1 MNLLIWFERT
11 PPPEFD
17 GQVVLWNSFSQT
29 NDKDFFSIPSELE
42 KEPKKYRSLYVN
54 FIHSVGKKRILGK
67 TLEELLY
74 ITDTFSLWWMSLP
87 YEKNYGKSTELTNA
101 VKTFVLEDF
110 LKNKTYTL
118 IKYSPSAPSSIV
130 RLLKVYASE
139 NGKRIGRL
147 DIKIG
152 HTSVSL
158 FRTIYSYLPEFLKA
172 FAALV
177 RFVLLYGG
185 INRQRKTEDKQPS
198 FHVFDYLFHLKKD
211 PNAPDRFESNYWSEL
226 LQIFRDS
233 GKKVQYDHI
242 FIPHKA
248 IPDANSAVKNVDTF
262 NSLHSKTESHVLIEN
277 ISIILLLNVICSY
290 IRLYLQGLIYK
301 FNLIK
306 VRSEL
311 GLLPV
316 LLPLRE
322 GFQSSLFGS
331 ICIQNL
337 FFYYFIKKQVEIKS
351 SSEACI
357 YLLENQGWEKALVYH
372 WKKRQLGRI
381 IGVSHST
388 VRFWDLRYVLPESK
402 DSAIDAVMPDYIAV
416 NGHIAENMLIQ
427 SGYKDRQLRVVEALR
442 FLGLQTIS
450 QKTVK
455 NAKKRLL
462 VLTDYLLSAAQFQMK
477 ILEDVAHKFDF
488 EIIVKAHPA
497 CPVETKDFPGMIYS
511 VSHQDVSL
519 LLETM
524 DVVYSSNITSAG
536 IEAYYLGIPV
546 ISSLDPESLN
556 LSPLFGYKD
565 VAFVSS
571 TEELSI
577 ALGDPE
583 FLKMKKRQS
592 DIFNF
597 HSDFK
602 EWRGLLNL
610 ENDKVNT

>member
-29 NDKDFFSIPSELE
+29 NDKDVFSIPSELE

-110 LKNKTYTL
+110 LKNKSYTL
-118 IKYSPSAPSSIV
+118 IKYSPSAPSTIV

-152 HTSVSL
+152 LSSVSL

-177 RFVLLYGG
+177 RFVLLYIG
-185 INRQRKTEDKQPS
+185 INRQQKTEDKQPS

-211 PNAPDRFESNYWSEL
+211 QNAPDRFESNYWSEL

-248 IPDANSAVKNVDTF
+248 IPDANSAVKIVDTF
-262 NSLHSKTESHVLIEN
+262 NYVHSKTESHVLIEN
-277 ISIILLLNVICSY
+277 ISIILLLNVTFSY
-290 IRLYLQGLIYK
+290 FRIYLQGLIYK
-301 FNLIK
+301 FDLIK

-322 GFQSSLFGS
+322 EFQSSLFGS

-337 FFYYFIKKQVEIKS
+337 FFYYFIKKQVEITS
-351 SSEACI
+351 SSDACI
-357 YLLENQGWEKALVYH
+357 FLLENQGWEKALVYH
-372 WKKRQLGRI
+372 WKKHQLGKI
-381 IGVSHST
+381 IGVAHST
-388 VRFWDLRYVLPESK
+388 VRFWDLRYVLPDSE
-402 DSAIDAVMPDYIAV
+402 DSAIDAFMPDYIAV
-416 NGHIAENMLIQ
+416 NGHIAEKMLLQ
-427 SGYKDRQLRVVEALR
+427 SGYKDRERQLRVVEALR
-442 FLGLQTIS
+442 FLGLQRIS
-450 QKTVK
+450 QKTAK
-455 NAKKRLL
+455 NAKSKLL
-462 VLTDYLLSAAQFQMK
+462 VLTDYLLSVTQFQMK
-477 ILEDVAHKFDF
+477 ILEEVAHKFEF

-511 VSHQDVSL
+511 VSHQDVTL
-519 LLETM
+519 LLETT
-524 DVVYSSNITSAG
+524 DVVYASNITSAG

-546 ISSLDPESLN
+546 VSSLDPESLN
-556 LSPLFGYKD
+556 LSPLFGYED
-565 VAFVSS
+565 VVFVSS
-571 TEELSI
+571 SEGLIS
-577 ALGDPE
+577 ALGDLE
-583 FLKMKKRQS
+583 LLKIKTRRS
-592 DIFNF
+592 DIFSF

-602 EWRGLLNL
+602 EWRRLLNL
-610 ENDKVNT
+610 E